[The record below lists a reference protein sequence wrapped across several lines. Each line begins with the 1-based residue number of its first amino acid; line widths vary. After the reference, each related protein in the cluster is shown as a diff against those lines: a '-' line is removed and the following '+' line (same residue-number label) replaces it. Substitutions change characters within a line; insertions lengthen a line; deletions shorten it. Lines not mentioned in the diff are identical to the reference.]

1 MPPLQRPIKRKE
13 CDISLFPF
21 QQARKRCKK
30 LFPVCLSANRERK
43 KTMFEELK
51 NKAKACKTYEEV
63 DALLKSIEEDYTISD
78 RKYYYLKHIAI
89 DAVYNNNK

>member
-1 MPPLQRPIKRKE
+1 
-13 CDISLFPF
+13 
-21 QQARKRCKK
+21 
-30 LFPVCLSANRERK
+30 
-43 KTMFEELK
+43 MFEELK
-51 NKAKACKTYEEV
+51 NKAKVCKTYEEV